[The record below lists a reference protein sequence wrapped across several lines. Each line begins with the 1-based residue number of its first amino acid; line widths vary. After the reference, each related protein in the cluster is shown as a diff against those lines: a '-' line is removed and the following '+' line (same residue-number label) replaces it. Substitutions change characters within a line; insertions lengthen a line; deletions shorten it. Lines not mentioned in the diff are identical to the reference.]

1 MMRFVVIGLNVFVV
15 TIVTLS
21 IIREK
26 NATNSIIGELVLLFA

>member
-21 IIREK
+21 IIREI
-26 NATNSIIGELVLLFA
+26 NATNSIIGELVSLFA